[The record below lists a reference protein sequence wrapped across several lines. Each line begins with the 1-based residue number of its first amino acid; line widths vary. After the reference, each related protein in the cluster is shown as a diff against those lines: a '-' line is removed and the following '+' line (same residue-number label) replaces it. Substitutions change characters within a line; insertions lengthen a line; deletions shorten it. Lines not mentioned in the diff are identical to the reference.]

1 MNTYAA
7 QAYKSVSVNTAV
19 ESANP
24 HKLILMLYDGLLRH
38 LRLAK
43 AYMQKGDLGAKA
55 SSLSKAMS
63 IIDQGLRASL
73 NEDKGGDIAKNL
85 RMLYDYAERQLVHA
99 NARNDVATI
108 DEVINLLEPLRAA
121 WHGIGNEI
129 NPQKPAAPA
138 ATAGAASRGATR

>member
-19 ESANP
+19 EAANP
-24 HKLILMLYDGLLRH
+24 HKLVLMLYDGLLRH
-38 LRLAK
+38 LRLGK
-43 AYMQKGDLGAKA
+43 AHMQKGDLGAKA
-55 SSLSKAMS
+55 ASLSKAMS

-73 NEDKGGDIAKNL
+73 NDDKGGDIAKNL

-99 NARNDVATI
+99 NARNDVAKI

-121 WHGIGNEI
+121 WHGIGTEVH
-129 NPQKPAAPA
+129 PPKPAAPT
-138 ATAGAASRGATR
+138 ATAGAPARGVAR